1 MYNVIVKVAHLTST
15 IFCGTS
21 ALLVTPNIHII
32 IVEIDLNY
40 IYCYHF
46 FLFLFKFT
54 NLSLPF
60 CAHAATFTK
69 ADSIRGCW
77 PGIQKNYR
85 KSTEKG

>member
-15 IFCGTS
+15 TFCGKS

-32 IVEIDLNY
+32 IVEIDLNH

-54 NLSLPF
+54 NLSL
-60 CAHAATFTK
+60 
-69 ADSIRGCW
+69 IL
-77 PGIQKNYR
+77 
-85 KSTEKG
+85 